1 MLMSILTLITDA
13 FGGRGGIAKFNSD
26 FLTAICS
33 YPYFRTIIAI
43 PRNII
48 DHSYRIPN
56 KLTYVT
62 NSRKDKL
69 SYSFSALRTVAKSS
83 NIDLII
89 CGHINLI
96 PIAYLIHLWTKSPIV
111 LIVHGVD
118 AWQPSSSWLVN
129 TLATKINGLISVSS
143 ITQEKFLEWTNL
155 TGTPKFILP
164 NTVDLE
170 TFSPGAKNIEL
181 IDRYQ
186 LNDKTII
193 MTLGRLAAAEAY
205 KGFDEVLDVMPD
217 LIQQIPNLSY
227 LIVGEGDDRARLES
241 KANSLGLK
249 DRVMFTGFIAE
260 EEKADHYR
268 LADAYVMPGRGE
280 GFGIVYLEA
289 MACGIPVVASKVDG
303 SREAVRDG
311 MLGILVDP
319 DNLAEIKAGILEAL
333 TRPSGIVPEGLDYF
347 SDLNFE
353 KRVHAILDE
362 IL

>member
-1 MLMSILTLITDA
+1 MFRIINLITDG
-13 FGGRGGIAKFNSD
+13 FGGRGGIAKFNRD
-26 FLTAICS
+26 FLVSICS
-33 YPYFRTIIAI
+33 YPHFQQIVAI
-43 PRNII
+43 PRKVI
-48 DHSYRIPN
+48 DPVTKIPKN
-56 KLTYVT
+56 LIHINDSGDSKILYALSVLQIVK
-62 NSRKDKL
+62 NS
-69 SYSFSALRTVAKSS
+69 SQW
-83 NIDLII
+83 DLIV

-96 PIAYLIHLWTKSPIV
+96 PLAYLVQLWAKAPIILV
-111 LIVHGVD
+111 VHGID
-118 AWQPSSSWLVN
+118 AWQPSSDWLVN
-129 TLATKINGLISVSS
+129 KLVTKVNALISVSK
-143 ITQEKFLEWTNL
+143 ITEERFSVWANL
-155 TGTPKFILP
+155 TGIPKFILP

-170 TFSPGAKNIEL
+170 TFTPCAKSLKL

-217 LIQQIPNLSY
+217 LIQQIPNLIY

-249 DRVMFTGFIAE
+249 DRVVFTGFIAE
-260 EEKADHYR
+260 NEKVEHYR
-268 LADAYVMPGRGE
+268 LADTYVMPGRGE

-311 MLGILVDP
+311 MLGIIVDP
-319 DNLAEIKAGILEAL
+319 DNPAEIKAGILEAL
-333 TRPSGIVPEGLDYF
+333 ARPRGVVPEGLDYF

-353 KRVHAILDE
+353 KRVHE
-362 IL
+362 ILNEIL